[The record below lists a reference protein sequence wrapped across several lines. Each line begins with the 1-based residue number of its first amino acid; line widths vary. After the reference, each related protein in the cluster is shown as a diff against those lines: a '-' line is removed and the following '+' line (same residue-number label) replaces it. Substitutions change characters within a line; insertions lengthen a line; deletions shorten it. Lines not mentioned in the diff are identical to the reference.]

1 MVAVSPAGFP
11 GHRRNPSPRSMRWSS
26 MFQRPPATNN
36 GVNRFDLI
44 RIAALLDGSVQPSRP
59 DFNNCAAAQARHWG

>member
-1 MVAVSPAGFP
+1 
-11 GHRRNPSPRSMRWSS
+11 